1 MENIDYVND
10 KLIPLLEEL
19 TVQLLLDKPEDPVP
33 TMLNY
38 LRERGSYTSNGT
50 VLSKKA

>member
-10 KLIPLLEEL
+10 KLIPLLEEI

-33 TMLNY
+33 TMLSY
-38 LRERGSYTSNGT
+38 LRERGGYTTNGT